1 MRAGRIHRWRGDPVV
16 EDVPGPRPGPGESLV
31 AIAAASLAHIDLTV
45 ASGNFVHRPALPH
58 IPGTEGAGRIV
69 RSERFAAGTPVRI
82 RGAGVGLTRGGTC
95 VEQAALPDAALREL
109 PEGTDLEVAA
119 TFFSPCVTA
128 WAALH
133 DVGEVRAGE
142 GVAITGASGAVGS
155 VAVQL
160 ALRAGARVTAVVR
173 HRGRASAVATGARV
187 LVGEEEDDVASA
199 VAGTDLLV
207 DTVGGPALAGLV
219 TRAVRPGGRAVLVGY
234 TAGEE
239 VCFDLPL
246 LMAADVRLLPMNLI
260 RRGER
265 LERVAAELLA
275 DIGDGR
281 LELPRSVVPLERLLE
296 AFELVRSGAATGRVA
311 VSTAPAV

>member
-1 MRAGRIHRWRGDPVV
+1 MRAGRIHRWAGDPVV
-16 EDVPGPRPGPGESLV
+16 DEVPEPEPGAGESLV

-58 IPGTEGAGRIV
+58 VPGTEGAGRVV
-69 RSERFAAGTPVRI
+69 RSERFAPGTPVRI

-95 VEQAALPDAALREL
+95 AEQAALPDGALREL

-133 DVGEVRAGE
+133 DVGGIRGGE
-142 GVAITGASGAVGS
+142 RVTITGASGAVGS

-173 HRGRASAVATGARV
+173 QRRRAPVVASGARV
-187 LVGEEEDDVASA
+187 VVAEEEEDVASA
-199 VAGTDLLV
+199 AAGADLLV
-207 DTVGGPALAGLV
+207 DTVGGTGLV
-219 TRAVRPGGRAVLVGY
+219 KLVTCAVRPGGRAVLVGY

-260 RRGER
+260 RRGQG
-265 LERVAAELLA
+265 LERIAEALLA

-281 LELPRSVVPLERLLE
+281 LELPRSVVPLERILE
-296 AFELVRSGAATGRVA
+296 AVGLVRSGTATGRVA
-311 VSTAPAV
+311 VSTGATV